1 MARPA
6 KAPSGRARAAAPAF
20 EQALVLQ
27 EFLAAKLG
35 GNPLAPNDPTHAI
48 RDVQP
53 GSNSSGPSPFLQAF
67 LPFRAFVGPFALPA
81 SDLEAYDR
89 DLAEITD
96 RLNQSRPADPIRWL
110 YFQWVSLMF
119 SAIYLDLY
127 FRDRESLRVQLN
139 AFLVEFN
146 AKRKLAL
153 PEYTLDDLGRFS
165 LWLATGAGKTLLLH
179 ANILQFR
186 TYGVRHGARSAD
198 HTLVV
203 VPNEALAKQHVGE
216 LAKSGIRARVYQ
228 KGEMEMYAGSDVL
241 VLIITNI
248 LDPGPPAGQRKKPK
262 EGDTLYDPV
271 RFGKKNLI
279 LVDEGH
285 RGKDDEGV
293 WRRIRRYLAAQ
304 GFTFEYSATLKEVAR
319 PGLAALA
326 EAVGD
331 EEQGTGTMAREYAR
345 SIAVDYAFR
354 RFHHDGYG
362 KHFRVL
368 TLAAAEGER
377 ELAMT
382 GYLTGCLLAFYEQL
396 MVFEESSALA
406 AEHRIERPLAVFA
419 GLRVTGANS
428 EVLQSIELLGRFLA
442 QRARFVALLR
452 NLLDETLVVRTRTG
466 ANVFASMFSEVR
478 RVHGTDAESVYEAML
493 RRLFLTE
500 AGTKLR
506 VARRKEATG
515 EIQLRVGESEPF
527 AVVNVGDPGEVVTEL
542 KKPAHDA
549 WAFVEPDIT
558 GPSLFEALGSE
569 KSSTTMLIGSRKFME
584 GWNSFRVS
592 MLGIHNIGQGAGTQI
607 VQLFG
612 RGVRLRGKDGSL
624 KRFSSDKVRER
635 PGSDVERLR
644 VLETISLF
652 TVNAAYLAQFEDEV
666 KEALETEPDGV
677 PTTVEIPI
685 IGDKAPP
692 KLRVLKFPKPERF
705 RETTRVLVGPD
716 AGKAADDKRPVIDVR
731 LDYYPRAGSRTSAGA
746 AVEEAKASEY
756 AISSLAPWSAL
767 LDHDALFQQC
777 VRLKNERGWHNLK
790 LPRFLDTE
798 GGRVPLTRWLLEQPG
813 WFRVS
818 IERRFVDP
826 DAVTDLGFLPTWQR
840 LAGELVRAYVESV
853 YVYHQRAWQTVHAKV
868 VWWEDLDEA
877 DKRALVPEGQFSPEG
892 ALHRVSVTVKPND
905 GGKSEEVVQ
914 FVRDIAA
921 EVAAGSYDVGRKHGL
936 RSIGAL
942 RSLYRPLLGFDDGA
956 GITIRCQPVALN
968 KGEEGFVDKLEEYV
982 KSRPAALA
990 GAHVH
995 LLRNES
1001 RRGTGFFVGAGF
1013 YPDFIVWIERE
1024 GKQWVLFVDPKGAT
1038 HMATRAAAAKLV
1050 LPSLLWDIERR
1061 NGLPDVRLDAFLV
1074 FGTREKDL
1082 DDAWV
1087 RDHADRVVF
1096 AEQPDY
1102 VERMF
1107 SRAMG
1112 RRP

>member
-6 KAPSGRARAAAPAF
+6 KPAPSRARPPTVAF
-20 EQALVLQ
+20 EQVLVLQ

-35 GNPLAPNDPTHAI
+35 GNPLAPSDTTHAI
-48 RDVQP
+48 RAVEP
-53 GSNSSGPSPFLQAF
+53 GTNPSGPSPFLQAF
-67 LPFRAFVGPFALPA
+67 LPFRTIVGPDAL
-81 SDLEAYDR
+81 SQGDLEAYDR

-96 RLNQSRPADPIRWL
+96 RLNESRPVEPIHWL

-127 FRDRESLRVQLN
+127 FRDRDSLRDQLN
-139 AFLVEFN
+139 AYLAEFN
-146 AKRKLAL
+146 VKRKLAL
-153 PEYTLDDLGRFS
+153 PPYTVDDLGRFS

-179 ANILQFR
+179 ANILQYR
-186 TYGVRHGARSAD
+186 RYAERHGARSAD

-216 LAKSGIRARVYQ
+216 LSKSGIRARLYQ
-228 KGEMEMYAGSDVL
+228 KGEMDLYAGADVL
-241 VLIITNI
+241 VVIITNI
-248 LDPGPPAGQRKKPK
+248 LDPEPPGGQRKRGK
-262 EGDTLYDPV
+262 EGDTVYDPA

-326 EAVGD
+326 ETIGD
-331 EEQGTGTMAREYAR
+331 ADQGIATMAREYAR

-396 MVFEESSALA
+396 MVFEDSSALA

-428 EVLQSIELLGRFLA
+428 EVLQSIELLGRFLS
-442 QRARFVALLR
+442 QRERFEALLR
-452 NLLDETLVVRTRTG
+452 NLLDETLVVRTKNGT
-466 ANVFASMFSEVR
+466 NVFSSMFAEVR
-478 RVHGTDAESVYEAML
+478 RVHGTDAASVYEAML
-493 RRLFLTE
+493 RRLFL
-500 AGTKLR
+500 ADAPAKLR
-506 VARRKEATG
+506 AARRKEAAG

-527 AVVNVGDPGEVVTEL
+527 AVVNVGEPGDVIKEL
-542 KKPAHDA
+542 EKPVHQT
-549 WAFVEPDIT
+549 WALVEPDIT
-558 GPSLFEALGSE
+558 GPSLFEALGSD
-569 KSSTTMLIGSRKFME
+569 KCRTTMLIGSRKFME

-612 RGVRLRGKDGSL
+612 RGVRLRGKNGSL
-624 KRFSSDKVRER
+624 KRFSADKVREK

-666 KEALETEPDGV
+666 KEALETESDGV

-685 IGDKAPP
+685 IGDKTPP
-692 KLRVLKFPKPERF
+692 KLRVLKFPKPEKF
-705 RETTRVLVGPD
+705 RGTTAVLVGPS
-716 AGKAADDKRPVIDVR
+716 AGKAADDRFPVVDVR
-731 LDYYPRAGSRTSAGA
+731 LDYYPRAGSRTSVGA
-746 AVEEAKASEY
+746 TGDDVMANEH
-756 AISSLAPWSAL
+756 AITSLAPWVAL
-767 LDHDALFQQC
+767 LDHDALFLQC
-777 VRLKNERGWHNLK
+777 MRLRSEKGWDNLK
-790 LPRFLDTE
+790 LPRFIDTTS
-798 GGRVPLTRWLLEQPG
+798 GRVPLTRWLLEQPS

-826 DAVTDLGFLPTWQR
+826 AVVTDLGFLSTWQR
-840 LAGELVRAYVESV
+840 LATELVRAYVEAI
-853 YVYHQRAWQTVHAKV
+853 YVYHQRAWQTVQAKV
-868 VWWEDLDEA
+868 VWWEDLDESEQ
-877 DKRALVPEGQFSPEG
+877 RALVPDGQFSLEG
-892 ALHRVSVTVKPND
+892 ALHRVSVNVREGD
-905 GGKSEEVVQ
+905 GGKSEAVVQ
-914 FVRDIAA
+914 FVRDVAD
-921 EVAAGSYDVGRKHGL
+921 EVRNGTYDVGRRHGL
-936 RSIGAL
+936 RSLGAR
-942 RSLYRPLLGFDDGA
+942 RSLYHPLLAFDDTA
-956 GITIRCQPVALN
+956 GIAIRCQPVALN
-968 KGEEGFVDKLEEYV
+968 KGEEGFIDSVEDYV
-982 KSRPAALA
+982 KSMPAALA

-995 LLRNES
+995 VLRNES
-1001 RRGTGFFVGAGF
+1001 RRGMGFFVGAGF
-1013 YPDFIVWIERE
+1013 YPDFIVWIER
-1024 GKQWVLFVDPKGAT
+1024 GGNQWVVFVDPKGAT
-1038 HMATRAAAAKLV
+1038 HMATRAAAAKLT
-1050 LPSLLWDIERR
+1050 LPALLWDIERR

-1087 RDHADRVVF
+1087 RAHGDRIVF

-1107 SRAMG
+1107 SRVLG
-1112 RRP
+1112 RA